1 MAKLLRFLGMHSAVV
16 VHEEWFLEIV
26 FCQK

>member
-1 MAKLLRFLGMHSAVV
+1 MAKLLRFLVMHSAVV
-16 VHEEWFLEIV
+16 VHEKWFLEIV